1 MKDPILIVDDEPG
14 VLSALRRTLMDEPYQ
29 VLTAGSGEEGLKLL
43 KKHRVKVVI
52 SDEMMP
58 GMSGA
63 EFLAQ
68 VRERYKTPV
77 RILLTGRASLE
88 ATLRAVNRGEIY
100 RFFTKPW
107 DDVELKMA
115 IRSAVE
121 KYDLEAENRR
131 LLQTVRRQA
140 VELKL
145 LEKEYPG
152 ISELKRDEDGTVPLP
167 DLSDEEY
174 ARIVAECQKQDD

>member
-1 MKDPILIVDDEPG
+1 MKDRILIVDDEPG
-14 VLSALRRTLMDEPYQ
+14 VLSALRRTLMDEPYE
-29 VLTAGSGEEGLKLL
+29 VLTAASGEQGLALL
-43 KKHRVKVVI
+43 RKHRVKVVI

-77 RILLTGRASLE
+77 RILLTGRASLD
-88 ATLRAVNRGEIY
+88 ATIRAVNRGEIY

-115 IRSAVE
+115 IRSALE

-145 LEKEYPG
+145 LEKEFPG
-152 ISELKRDEDGTVPLP
+152 ISELRRDENGTVLLP
-167 DLSDEEY
+167 DVSEEEY
-174 ARIVAECQKQDD
+174 ARIVAECEETDR